1 MFIFPVVQNSS
12 IAFEGPARG
21 RALMLPGGPISNHP
35 NLHVEKI
42 FSGLK
47 YPTSMAFL
55 APNDIL
61 VSEKDGT
68 VQRIINGHIQNYPVL
83 KVNVDR
89 TDERGLD
96 GLTVYTNKTLNIT
109 NVFLYY
115 RVQAYFS

>member
-1 MFIFPVVQNSS
+1 
-12 IAFEGPARG
+12 
-21 RALMLPGGPISNHP
+21 MLPGGPILNDTS
-35 NLHVEKI
+35 LHVETI

-68 VQRIINGHIQNYPVL
+68 VQRIINGHIQNQPVL
-83 KVNVDR
+83 KVNVDK

-96 GLTVYTNKTLNIT
+96 GLAVYTNESLNAT

-115 RVQAYFS
+115 RVQAQFS